1 MFNAGGG
8 RQGILNLQIKDKAS
22 LYQAYMPF
30 VKGGGIFVPTTKK
43 YAIGD
48 DVFLFLLIPAGV
60 DREEKVPVAGRV
72 VWITPTGAQGSRQA
86 GIGVQFPDGAEGE
99 AVRTKIE
106 SMLAGILGADKPTQ
120 TM

>member
-8 RQGILNLQIKDKAS
+8 AGRQGILSLQIKDKAS

-30 VKGGGIFVPTTKK
+30 VKGGGMFVPSTKK
-43 YAIGD
+43 YNLGD
-48 DVFLFLLIPAGV
+48 DVFLLLSLLDDK
-60 DREEKVPVAGRV
+60 DRLPVAGRV
-72 VWITPTGAQGSRQA
+72 VWITPSGAQGNRQA
-86 GIGVQFPDGAEGE
+86 GIGVQFPEGSDGD

-106 SMLAGILGADKPTQ
+106 TMLAGMPGADKPTQ